1 MAYEDKAKAAPKAHS
16 ITLDN
21 RCRLSVSGVEDVESF
36 DETAV
41 IMSTTQG
48 SLIIRGSGLHMGKI
62 NLDAGELSVEGMISD
77 MSYEERASGGSVWSR
92 LFG

>member
-1 MAYEDKAKAAPKAHS
+1 MAYDEKTKTASKPHG
-16 ITLDN
+16 ITLEN
-21 RCRLSVSGVEDVESF
+21 RCKLLATGVEDVESF

-48 SLIIRGSGLHMGKI
+48 TLIVRGSGLHMGKLS
-62 NLDAGELSVEGMISD
+62 LDAGELGIEGMICD
-77 MSYEERASGGSVWSR
+77 ISYEEKPSGSVWSR